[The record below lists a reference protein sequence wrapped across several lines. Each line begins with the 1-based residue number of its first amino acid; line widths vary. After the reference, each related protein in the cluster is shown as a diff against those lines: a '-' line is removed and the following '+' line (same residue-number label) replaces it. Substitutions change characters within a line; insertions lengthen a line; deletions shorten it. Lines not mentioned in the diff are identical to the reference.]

1 MNKLIIIDS
10 SVIAHKAI
18 FTYGLMLRANKAGF
32 AMKPDYTYF
41 QVILSILRRVKVSEG
56 DTVLFA
62 LDGRRSWRK
71 AFLNSYKGNREANR
85 NSFPEIKWDEEYAR
99 IERFNYQLEEA
110 TNWQFLQ
117 LSDCLTMM
125 ELCQTVQGNKFE
137 INNGTYELDDTFGIE
152 ADDIIAVCPK
162 VFKDKEIVIVSIDK
176 DLDMLTYY
184 PNVKIF
190 SLTIKHA
197 GKKGFY
203 KPVTDP
209 LKVLADKVRKG
220 DIGDNI
226 LSSKEDTIQDADLR
240 NFIIDL
246 LSLPSFVES
255 MITQRLEALVP
266 KKMNY
271 ELLPFSNSLG
281 NPENFDAIY
290 SSKNE
295 VTWEHSMIV
304 HQKKTKKKPKK
315 IKV

>member
-1 MNKLIIIDS
+1 M
-10 SVIAHKAI
+10 AHKAI
-18 FTYGLMLRANKAGF
+18 FSYGLMLRAKYSGANTSNF
-32 AMKPDYTYF
+32 IMKPDYTYF
-41 QVILSILRRVKVSEG
+41 NMILSILRRVAIKDG

-71 AFLNSYKGNREANR
+71 AFMNEYKGNREANR

-99 IERFNYQLEEA
+99 IERINNQLAEA
-110 TNWQFLQ
+110 TNWQFVQ

-125 ELCQTVQGNKFE
+125 ELCQTVEGNKFQ

-162 VFKDKEIVIVSIDK
+162 VFNDKDIVIVSIDK
-176 DLDMLTYY
+176 DLDMLVYY

-203 KPVTDP
+203 KPVPDP

-220 DIGDNI
+220 DVGDNI
-226 LSSKEDTIQDADLR
+226 LPSEGDTIQDAELR

-246 LSLPSFVES
+246 VSLPSFVDS
-255 MITQRLEALVP
+255 LITQRLENLKP
-266 KKMNY
+266 KQMNY

-281 NPENFDAIY
+281 QPENFDSIY
-290 SSKNE
+290 ATRNE
-295 VTWEHSMIV
+295 VTWEESLRV
-304 HQKKTKKKPKK
+304 QEKKAKKKVKKTK
-315 IKV
+315 V